1 MNFLS
6 YFVLIRINLYIAV
19 RLTAFVIMILNMEP
33 VNNWFGFTRR
43 ERRASSILLVIMLMI
58 ICIRYVVPEKNM
70 EIEIT
75 RTGYSDTYDLPGKTE
90 ADNSIGSVHFAFDP
104 NSASLDT
111 LIRLGFT
118 SRQAGT
124 LISYRK
130 KGGKIKRA
138 SDITKVYGIDSTLA
152 SSLVPYIVISAGG
165 VRKTDSGTVMQ
176 PRHLLDINSCD
187 SASLVLLP
195 GIGPVLSAR
204 IIKYRKMLGGFAST
218 EQLKEVYGLQLETFD
233 LIKDRLYADSSLI
246 RKIKINSAGYS
257 EISRLPYIAKYE
269 ISAILKYRELKGRIN
284 GIGDLTDNK
293 LLTPDKAEKAE
304 PYLDFE

>member
-1 MNFLS
+1 
-6 YFVLIRINLYIAV
+6 LYIAV

-43 ERRASSILLVIMLMI
+43 ERRATSILLVIMLMI
-58 ICIRYVVPEKNM
+58 IAVRYFVPEKNM
-70 EIEIT
+70 EIEIKQ
-75 RTGYSDTYDLPGKTE
+75 TGYSDNYDLTRMTE
-90 ADNSIGSVHFAFDP
+90 ADNSTGSARFAFDP

-111 LIRLGFT
+111 LTSLGFT
-118 SRQAGT
+118 SKQAGT

-130 KGGKIKRA
+130 KGGKIKRP

-152 SSLVPYIVISAGG
+152 SSLVPYIVISAG
-165 VRKTDSGTVMQ
+165 REKKTDSGSAIQ
-176 PRHLLDINSCD
+176 QRHLLDINSCD

-218 EQLKEVYGLQLETFD
+218 EQLKEVYGLQPETFD
-233 LIKDRLYADSSLI
+233 LIKDRLYADSSLV
-246 RKIKINSAGYS
+246 RRIKINSAGYS
-257 EISRLPYIAKYE
+257 EISHLPYITKYE

-284 GIGDLTDNK
+284 GIADLTDNK
-293 LLTPDKAEKAE
+293 LLTPERAEKAE